1 MEKDINKGVTLI
13 ALIITIIVLLILT
26 AVSIA
31 TIMGEN
37 GISNKTDKAS
47 EETNKQTATEMMN
60 LKITNAQIESYAKT
74 QQMPTLQFLADN
86 LCEDEEIEYVALT
99 TQKIASLEESKLK
112 SITVGQEKAI
122 FTKLRDYPYEFE
134 IDKDLKLASI
144 NGVKVAEKEI
154 DELEDEIKMLKELYQ
169 NLKSESTNPV
179 GTLISYMGNNVP
191 NGYLPC
197 NGQTYNIAEYSGLA
211 EQIKREFGSYNY
223 YGGDGTTTF
232 ATPNVTGKFL
242 KGSNQAG
249 IREEAGLPNI
259 SGGFFAYAWGNAGG
273 TGAFRPKI
281 DTSNQILS
289 GSASEYNHIRF
300 EFDASRSSSI
310 YGKSTT
316 VTPENMS
323 VLYCIKYKIAKIE
336 QKITK
341 VLEKK

>member
-1 MEKDINKGVTLI
+1 
-13 ALIITIIVLLILT
+13 
-26 AVSIA
+26 
-31 TIMGEN
+31 
-37 GISNKTDKAS
+37 
-47 EETNKQTATEMMN
+47 
-60 LKITNAQIESYAKT
+60 
-74 QQMPTLQFLADN
+74 MPTLQFLADN

-211 EQIKREFGSYNY
+211 EQIKRECGSYNN